1 MYYLMNIAFY
11 NKQIVYYKKRRTH
24 GGGRTRNL
32 TIRSRARYPI
42 APRGLYMLSAFRID
56 LNSQFF

>member
-1 MYYLMNIAFY
+1 MSIGFY
-11 NKQIVYYKKRRTH
+11 NKQSVYYKKKETH

-42 APRGLYMLSAFRID
+42 APRGQKLLSAFFYILKQI
-56 LNSQFF
+56 LNKLL

>member
-1 MYYLMNIAFY
+1 MNIAFY
-11 NKQIVYYKKRRTH
+11 NKRFVYYKKRKTH

-42 APRGLYMLSAFRID
+42 APRGQDLLCALLYF
-56 LNSQFF
+56 